1 MAIAAAVS
9 AVAFSASDFFSRKG
23 LAQSDNAAQRLTGS
37 ETEDD
42 YPALANASDGTA
54 WLAYVEYKPG
64 QPIYAEQVRQ
74 RRFDSLITRGNGDR
88 IRLMQF
94 DGKAWQPAIDVTDGG
109 LDVWRPAVSVDG
121 NGCVTVAWA
130 QAVDDDWEIFFRKYT
145 PSAQGASDPAA
156 RAGQWSDVVRV
167 TDEPGSDFH
176 VVSTTHSDGTVWL
189 AWQGW
194 REDNFDIHVARIGK
208 NGRFELVESISN
220 TQANEWSPAI
230 AADSIGNVFVAWDTY
245 EKGNYDVR
253 LQMIGENPRTLDVAR
268 SARFEARVNLTC
280 DAADRLWI
288 AYEEGDEQWGKDYS
302 IPVEWGRNRGDVDP
316 GYGLYVNRTIKV
328 KCLEKGELLR
338 PAERIEQV
346 FADKFGGNKSLP
358 QMVADDRGGLWL
370 LFRRHP
376 KPDNRGGG
384 ETWNSYAV
392 RYDGNHWSV
401 PRPLPNSSNLIDVR
415 PALVSL
421 PHGVLAV
428 YSSDTRTRTQNR
440 KQSDLFAMDLARAEG
455 ASEQPKLRAVSK
467 PGGRGSRR
475 AETVARNGSAGAS
488 PSQSPILKYRLVA
501 DEPISKA
508 TTAIVH
514 PDETA
519 DLARMRGYR
528 IEIGGKTLRLLRGDF
543 HRHTEYTAHRD
554 GDGLLEDSW
563 RYALDAGGLDWMGN
577 GDHDNGYGHEFHWWQ
592 IQKYTDLMHNPPGF
606 VAVHSYERSNRFP
619 DGHRNVIMPRR
630 GIRPLPRG
638 SLKGTPE
645 EGTPD
650 TQLLYDYLK
659 RFGGMCASHTSG
671 TGMGTDW
678 RDNDPDVEPV
688 VEIFQGC
695 RQNYQSYEHLGAPR
709 AAPKQAKP
717 GPHDAGYVW
726 NALAKGY
733 RLGFQSSSDH
743 FSTHVSYAIVLAE
756 DTSRQAIIDAFK
768 KRHCYGA
775 NDNCLLIVRCGE
787 HLMGDVLQT
796 DTRPTLDISVH
807 GGKSIARLHV
817 VRDNRYVY
825 STEPNQQQFDL
836 RYTDTDVEAGQSHYY
851 YVRVEQSDGN
861 LAWASPLWITYK
873 P

>member
-1 MAIAAAVS
+1 MMLRSMAIASLMLAA
-9 AVAFSASDFFSRKG
+9 ALAAPGPCFREG
-23 LAQSDNAAQRLTGS
+23 LAQSDDAALRLTGS

-42 YPALANASDGTA
+42 FPALAKAADGTA
-54 WLAYVEYKPG
+54 WLVYVEYKPG

-88 IRLMQF
+88 IRLKRF
-94 DGKAWQPAIDVTDGG
+94 DGQSWQPAVNVTDGG
-109 LDVWRPAVSVDG
+109 LDVWRPTVSVDG
-121 NGCVTVAWA
+121 DGNVIVAWA
-130 QAVDDDWEIFFRKYT
+130 QSADDDWEIFYRKYT
-145 PSAQGASDPAA
+145 PTAQGSNASAA
-156 RAGQWSDVVRV
+156 GAGQWSDIVRL
-167 TDEPGSDFH
+167 TEEPGSDFH
-176 VVSTTHSDGTVWL
+176 VVSTTDSDGTVWL

-194 REDNFDIHVARIGK
+194 RDDNFDIHVGTIGK
-208 NGRFELVESISN
+208 HGNVEFPESIPN
-220 TQANEWSPAI
+220 TKANEWSPAI
-230 AADSIGNVFVAWDTY
+230 AADSLGSVFVAWDTY

-253 LQMIGENPRTLDVAR
+253 LQVIGKNPETLDVGG
-268 SARFEARVNLTC
+268 SARFEARPNLAC

-302 IPVEWGRNRGDVDP
+302 IPVEWGRNRGEVDP
-316 GYGLYVNRTIKV
+316 GYGLYVNRTVKV
-328 KCLEKGELLR
+328 KCLEGGRLLQ
-338 PAERIEQV
+338 PAVRIERV
-346 FADKFGGNKSLP
+346 FGEHFGGNKSLP
-358 QMVADDRGGLWL
+358 RMIADNRGGLWL

-376 KPDNRGGG
+376 KPNNRSGG

-392 RYDGNHWSV
+392 RYDGNGWST
-401 PRPLPNSSNLIDVR
+401 PQPLPNSSNLIDVR
-415 PALVSL
+415 PALVAIPQS
-421 PHGVLAV
+421 VLAV

-440 KQSDLFAMDLARAEG
+440 KQSDLFAVELASDDE
-455 ASEQPKLRAVSK
+455 SSSSK
-467 PGGRGSRR
+467 P
-475 AETVARNGSAGAS
+475 AQLVVDD
-488 PSQSPILKYRLVA
+488 PIG
-501 DEPISKA
+501 KA
-508 TTAIVH
+508 TTAVVH

-519 DLARMRGYR
+519 DVARMRSHR

-577 GDHDNGYGHEFHWWQ
+577 GDHDNGYGHEYHWWQ
-592 IQKYTDLMHNPPGF
+592 IQKYTDLMHNPPHF

-619 DGHRNVIMPRR
+619 DGHRNVILPRR

-638 SLKGTPE
+638 SLKGTPD

-650 TQLLYDYLK
+650 TKLLYDYLK

-709 AAPKQAKP
+709 AAPKPAKP

-743 FSTHVSYAIVLAE
+743 FSTHISYAVVLAE
-756 DTSRQAIIDAFK
+756 DASRGAIIDAFK

-775 NDNCLLIVRCGE
+775 NDNSVLVVRCGE
-787 HLMGDVLQT
+787 HLMGDVFQT
-796 DTRPTLDISVH
+796 DVRPMLDILVH
-807 GGKSIARLHV
+807 GAKPIARLHV
-817 VRDNRYVY
+817 IRDNKYVY
-825 STEPNQQQFDL
+825 STEPNQQHFEL
-836 RYTDTDVEAGQSHYY
+836 RYTDTDAEAGQSHYY
-851 YVRVEQSDGN
+851 YVRIEQSDGN
-861 LAWASPLWITYK
+861 LAWASPLWIAYK